1 MLQMQNL
8 YRSSQGEEVHGD
20 QGLSMRNMSDLQ
32 DDFVEQGVST
42 SDSSLGSAYV
52 MSNNNLE
59 EPTNTKF
66 HVDYGANH
74 GSGTGIKIRTR
85 QHRQQPISDN
95 YSTQGTAPRR
105 IRLLMNCSP
114 RSILDDNMRESKKS
128 NEEDEV
134 QSATTEVRFSK

>member
-1 MLQMQNL
+1 MSQMQNL
-8 YRSSQGEEVHGD
+8 YKSSQGEEVHGD
-20 QGLSMRNMSDLQ
+20 QGVSMRNMSDLQ
-32 DDFVEQGVST
+32 DDFVGQSVST

-66 HVDYGANH
+66 HVDYGTNR

-85 QHRQQPISDN
+85 QHHRQPVSDN
-95 YSTQGTAPRR
+95 FSTQGTAPRR

-114 RSILDDNMRESKKS
+114 RSILDNNTRESNKS
-128 NEEDEV
+128 KEEDEV